1 MTLQLLASNMEGHG
15 TALIANIVHQVL
27 TAQPVQLLTAVRIIQ
42 PLAPKLEGHG
52 TVRIVKCLKVQALTV
67 PIIPAPLTAVP
78 VTIHPRPVLN
88 LAEHGTGQLARRR
101 IQAVPA
107 VLLKIP
113 PRPAGYLRE

>member
-1 MTLQLLASNMEGHG
+1 MHRVGFFQFQFSPSYPSSAYSSYSYSSYDASASCVQYGEGHG

-67 PIIPAPLTAVP
+67 PIIPAPL
-78 VTIHPRPVLN
+78 
-88 LAEHGTGQLARRR
+88 Q
-101 IQAVPA
+101 QSQ
-107 VLLKIP
+107 
-113 PRPAGYLRE
+113 